1 MSDNYIRKVAAA
13 ADGRLIEVYSYIM
26 CRGFAK
32 VVIIMLLWGYISTS
46 SQSDR
51 LVFSLSLSTCIV
63 NSRKA
68 NDDFPRITFLNFMY
82 IQQEAESAPEQNN
95 KRSPSDF
102 LKAVLGRPVNVRLNT
117 GTDYKGKMMKLNDVQ
132 ILYIYTVVSHSHH
145 IYKLFCTNVLF
156 LGVLACLD
164 GYMNIAMEQTEEYVD
179 GQLKSKY
186 GDCFIRGN
194 NGM

>member
-145 IYKLFCTNVLF
+145 IYKLFRTVFFRCIGMFRWLH
-156 LGVLACLD
+156 
-164 GYMNIAMEQTEEYVD
+164 EY
-179 GQLKSKY
+179 
-186 GDCFIRGN
+186 C
-194 NGM
+194 NGTDRRICRWTVKIKVWGLLYPW